1 MSFIKYHS
9 WTEAIPNLTVEEEK
23 LINILLDL
31 WVLNNNKEFTYRN
44 SELSKKL
51 RFKHSY
57 AKRGLV
63 KAKQTLK
70 ELGLITY
77 RKSGNDGCC
86 YTINQEI
93 VDKLSNES
101 CNSTNQKSENKEK
114 AESPL
119 TVEKPKVI
127 STVDEFNECLITQ
140 FEKIRDSLLSTKDRV
155 SQEAR
160 RKLRSSLA
168 TQEAIR
174 MFGSLSD
181 FNHNFHNQFIQWSQK
196 QKDLKSQTP

>member
-44 SELSKKL
+44 AELSRKL
-51 RFKHSY
+51 RFKPSY
-57 AKRGLV
+57 TKKGLT

-101 CNSTNQKSENKEK
+101 YNSTNQKSENKEK
-114 AESPL
+114 AESPP

-127 STVDEFNECLITQ
+127 STVDDYNTELTKVFNRYKEKLLVKDDFERGNAMEHIRNRLSMPEAVKLFGSQGKFNENYFKQYKLWY
-140 FEKIRDSLLSTKDRV
+140 
-155 SQEAR
+155 QE
-160 RKLRSSLA
+160 
-168 TQEAIR
+168 
-174 MFGSLSD
+174 
-181 FNHNFHNQFIQWSQK
+181 
-196 QKDLKSQTP
+196 QKDLKSQTH